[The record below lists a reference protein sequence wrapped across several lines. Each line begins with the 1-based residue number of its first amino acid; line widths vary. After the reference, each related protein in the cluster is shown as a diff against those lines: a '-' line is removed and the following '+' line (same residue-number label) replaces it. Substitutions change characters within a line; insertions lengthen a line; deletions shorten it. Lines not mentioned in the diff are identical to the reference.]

1 MRVYLDNCCFGR
13 PFDNQNFPRIAE
25 ETKAVFAIREQI
37 KAGQI
42 KMATSYILHHE
53 NLQCPITLRRR
64 AVERFLKT
72 YSSVYISINLAELIL
87 TKAEKFISTGI
98 KEKDAYHVASAILAE
113 CDYFLTVDD
122 RLLKLKT
129 DEIVLINPVD
139 FVKVLEE
146 ITNDDRQRNT

>member
-1 MRVYLDNCCFGR
+1 MRIYLDNCCFGR

-25 ETKAVFAIREQI
+25 ETVAMIFLREQI
-37 KAGQI
+37 KAGKL

-53 NLQCPITLRRR
+53 NLQCSFDFRRR

-72 YSSVYISINLAELIL
+72 YSSVYVSIAFAESVM
-87 TKAEKFISTGI
+87 TKAEKFISAGI
-98 KEKDAYHVASAILAE
+98 KEKDACHVASAILAE

-122 RLLKLKT
+122 RLLKLKS

-139 FVKVLEE
+139 FIKIWEA
-146 ITNDDRQRNT
+146 NQDD